1 MCRRYTTLELS
12 RQTQSTQKRASMRLV
27 PSDPDVATVISRIEA
42 GDLNLQPDFQRGEV
56 WSKQKKQRLVDS
68 ILRDWHVPPIHV
80 VELAESKQEEVL
92 DGQQR
97 LVAIR
102 DFAKGRFAVDGTIQP
117 TDPKIEALD
126 GLHFDQL
133 PLDVRRQ
140 FNKFTVRVFRIVD
153 YQAAEPAELFFRLN
167 QPTALTTAEQRNAFF
182 GTVRKQIKELVEY
195 TGKLG
200 IDKSFL
206 SFSNSRMAYD
216 DVLSR
221 VAFSLE
227 AKSITEKI
235 TSASLVEFYRADEPI
250 SAETLDLLASCVQIL
265 AEVKQHQKLYP
276 RFNKATLYS
285 WLIFLARGI
294 RASLPEL
301 SNSAWIASFMDFFV
315 NSEVQASLG
324 LIGGPDNSAEA
335 LSVLLPV
342 YGDRATS
349 RVADVSSVV
358 LRDAVIWFACCHY
371 RAFMEVKPI
380 EESLPEAL
388 KFLTGVKKA
397 DDDSIAKQL
406 IDSGWGVL
414 S

>member
-1 MCRRYTTLELS
+1 
-12 RQTQSTQKRASMRLV
+12 MRLV
-27 PSDPDVATVISRIEA
+27 PSDPDVATVISRIDA

-80 VELAESKQEEVL
+80 VELPESKQEEVL

-102 DFAKGRFAVDGTIQP
+102 DFAKGRFAIDGKIQP
-117 TDPKIEALD
+117 PDLKIESLD
-126 GLHFDQL
+126 GLHFDEL
-133 PLDVRRQ
+133 PVDVRRQ

-182 GTVRKQIKELVEY
+182 GTVRRQIKELVEY
-195 TGKLG
+195 AGELG
-200 IDKSFL
+200 LDKSFL

-227 AKSITEKI
+227 ASSITAKI
-235 TSASLVEFYRADEPI
+235 TSTSLVEFYRADTPI
-250 SAETLDLLASCVQIL
+250 SDRTMGILHSCVQTL
-265 AEVKQHQKLYP
+265 ADVKQHEKLSP

-294 RASLPEL
+294 GDGHSEIG
-301 SNSAWIASFMDFFV
+301 NSAWLASFMDFFV
-315 NSEVQASLG
+315 NVEIQAGLG
-324 LIGGPDNSAEA
+324 FLDGPESSAKA
-335 LSVLLPV
+335 LSLLLPI
-342 YGDRATS
+342 YADRATS

-358 LRDAVIWFACCHY
+358 LRDSIIWLACCHY
-371 RAFMEVKPI
+371 RAFLESASI
-380 EESLPEAL
+380 EELLPEKL
-388 KFLTGVKKA
+388 QFLAKVEKA
-397 DDDSIAKQL
+397 DDDAIARQL
-406 IDSGWGVL
+406 IDSGWGDL
-414 S
+414 A